1 MAEDKHDIPED
12 LERTVRMERPD
23 DCERTVRMARPDD
36 CERTVRMERPDDC
49 ERTVRME
56 RPENTETT
64 RTRKIVPPPP
74 AGDDTEE
81 RPFEKE
87 EKSSVGVFFEH
98 ITGIFHRKTGAE
110 EIDAAPQ
117 PETPEDVS
125 LDRSDAERFPPL
137 EAAFTRGE
145 EIGAGGQARLY
156 RGFDLHLRR
165 QAAVK
170 SLREEQGRHPELRD
184 KFVSEAMITAQL
196 DHPAIVP
203 VYSIHRDKDG
213 NLHLAMKLVRGRPF
227 QTYLAELVRHYD
239 RDGFS
244 AAEEKR
250 SLDYRLEV
258 FLTICDA
265 LEYAHNRN
273 IMHCDLKPENIMIGE
288 YHEAYLMDW
297 GLAQPIDDPEF
308 DPEKWKA
315 PTVITGTPRFLSPEA
330 VRGEHCD
337 QRADIY
343 AMGLIL
349 YEIVT
354 LQYGYPGSDH
364 QKTIASIRRGE
375 MRPVAHRYKYPI
387 PTDLR
392 KIILKAAA
400 WDKTKRYRT
409 MGELSA
415 DLRHFIRGEEVSA
428 NPDNL
433 FGRLARWGY
442 RRRRLML
449 ILMLCTIT
457 LGAVGV
463 AYSLYEKSQH
473 ERQRRR
479 DEAARHRQQQALAK
493 QEQALAEQR
502 YAQEQA
508 QRREEA
514 ALHHRQQALTV
525 ALGYALGASRSL
537 DRQIF
542 KMENGLRSVTAEALL
557 LLNAD
562 DLTVNSKPPIYSLT
576 DLHDP
581 QKRPATLV
589 DSPGF
594 GFTVDIDH
602 IAYHISRGC
611 HPEKLEDRMR
621 RLTLLQPMLMR
632 TIVESSHDSVLSEEN
647 LPALRERALK
657 NGIPLV
663 SLYFGFDDGVFVTY
677 PGELGID
684 HNGTYDHRK
693 RWWYK
698 LRTESDKSSM
708 LKWHTPYLS
717 VNGKLVFSCTLPMI
731 DTKGRHHG
739 VAAADISLPKMLDE
753 LREEGNHGKALL
765 EKSIVNDDGNV
776 VLDLG
781 KDFMRDT
788 AKYYAVENGDL
799 KRIPYPDQE
808 LFKEIRKRR
817 VGYIVREEGGKRVAY
832 VFAGLFS
839 VPWYYIEKLDLDEL
853 LKTDAAIKPK
863 P

>member
-12 LERTVRMERPD
+12 FERTVRMERP
-23 DCERTVRMARPDD
+23 E
-36 CERTVRMERPDDC
+36 DC

-56 RPENTETT
+56 RPEDCERTVRMERPEDTGTT
-64 RTRKIVPPPP
+64 RTRKVVPPSDPDG
-74 AGDDTEE
+74 AEE
-81 RPFEKE
+81 RPFERE
-87 EKSSVGVFFEH
+87 EKSSVGVFIEH
-98 ITGIFHRKTGAE
+98 LTGIFHRKGAAAE
-110 EIDAAPQ
+110 VDAAPD
-117 PETPEDVS
+117 PEIPEDVS
-125 LDRSDAERFPPL
+125 LDRSDAEKFPPL
-137 EAAFTRGE
+137 EAAFMRGE

-156 RGFDLHLRR
+156 RGFDIHLRR

-170 SLREEQGRHPELRD
+170 SLREEQGKHPELRE

-258 FLTICDA
+258 FLTVCDA

-273 IMHCDLKPENIMIGE
+273 IMHCDLKPENLMIGE

-297 GLAQPIDDPEF
+297 GLAQPIDDPDF
-308 DPEKWKA
+308 DPETWKA

-337 QRADIY
+337 RRADIY

-364 QKTIASIRRGE
+364 QKTIAAIRRGE
-375 MRPVAHRYKYPI
+375 MRPVIHRYKYPI

-400 WDKTKRYRT
+400 WDKEKRYRT
-409 MGELSA
+409 MGEFSA
-415 DLRHFIRGEEVSA
+415 DLRRFIRGEEVSA
-428 NPDNL
+428 NPDSF
-433 FGRLARWGY
+433 FGRFARWSY
-442 RRRRLML
+442 RHRRLML
-449 ILMLCTIT
+449 SLGLCAIT

-463 AYSLYEKSQH
+463 AYSIYERY
-473 ERQRRR
+473 RQ
-479 DEAARHRQQQALAK
+479 EKIRHA
-493 QEQALAEQR
+493 QEQALAQQR
-502 YAQEQA
+502 CEREQA

-562 DLTVNSKPPIYSLT
+562 DLTVNGKPPIYSLT

-581 QKRPATLV
+581 EKRPATLV
-589 DSPGF
+589 DSPGL

-611 HPEKLEDRMR
+611 HPEKLEDRIR

-657 NGIPLV
+657 NGVPLV

-698 LRTESDKSSM
+698 LRTESDKSSA

-776 VLDLG
+776 VLDLS
-781 KDFMRDT
+781 KDFMRDK

-799 KRIPYPDQE
+799 KFIPYPDQA
-808 LFKEIRKRR
+808 LFREIRERR
-817 VGYIVREEGGKRVAY
+817 VGYIVREEGGKKVAY
-832 VFAGLFS
+832 VFAGMFS
-839 VPWYYIEKLDLDEL
+839 VPWYYVEKLDLDEL
-853 LKTDAAIKPK
+853 LRTGGVIQPRR